1 MIPICMVYE
10 ESLHKKGSVI
20 KHQHQ
25 YEIKIQNIR
34 LQYNKKYTKK
44 ENKSK
49 NSIKII

>member
-10 ESLHKKGSVI
+10 ESIYKKGSVI

-34 LQYNKKYTKK
+34 LQYNKKKK
-44 ENKSK
+44 RE
-49 NSIKII
+49 